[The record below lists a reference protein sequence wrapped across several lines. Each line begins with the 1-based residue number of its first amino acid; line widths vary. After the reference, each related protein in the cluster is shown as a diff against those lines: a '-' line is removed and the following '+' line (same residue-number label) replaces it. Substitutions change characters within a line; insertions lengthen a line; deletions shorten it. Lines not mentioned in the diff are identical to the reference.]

1 MGGVASAVGN
11 LVGSTVGGL
20 TGSFSNAA
28 GLNNQFQ
35 AGGPQVIS
43 QENLAKDAAAQQAAM
58 GGINSNQQ
66 ALAQALLAQSQG
78 QGPAQV
84 IARANQDRANQM
96 MAGQMASARGMNPAL
111 AARMAAQQGAQGQQQ
126 VAQLNAQQQLASQGA
141 LGNMYAQ
148 QAQQNLGQQQ
158 VLQGAIGNQN
168 QAAMGGQQIN
178 AGVAAGNSQRQAG
191 LVGGLLQG
199 GGALMTK
206 AIGMSDGGHVPGR
219 AAFGGDS
226 YSNDTVPAMLS
237 PGEIVIPRSKA
248 KDPDLAK
255 EFIDHLMSTKSKKKK
270 GA

>member
-1 MGGVASAVGN
+1 MGSVASSIGN
-11 LVGSTVGGL
+11 LVGSQVGGL
-20 TGSFSNAA
+20 VGGFTNAA
-28 GLNNQFQ
+28 GMNNTFN

-58 GGINSNQQ
+58 GGINANQQ

-78 QGPAQV
+78 GGPANMVMRQ
-84 IARANQDRANQM
+84 AQDRANQM
-96 MAGQMASARGMNPAL
+96 GAGMLANSRGMNPAL
-111 AARMAAQQGAQGQQQ
+111 AARMAAQQSAQGQQA
-126 VAQLNAQQQLASQGA
+126 VAGQAGAMGMASQNA
-141 LGNMYAQ
+141 LGNLYGQ

-178 AGVAAGNSQRQAG
+178 AGVAAGNAKNQAG
-191 LVGGLLQG
+191 LIGGLLQG
-199 GGALMTK
+199 GGALLTK
-206 AIGMSDGGHVPGR
+206 MMSEGGHVPGH

-226 YSNDTVPAMLS
+226 YANDTVPAMLS

-248 KDPDLAK
+248 HDPDLAK